1 MALVDSNTFIEP
13 TAGTS
18 LNTARSQFNNA
29 IRSLLTNFR
38 SSSPPA
44 NPNLTAAGD
53 VIGEQDGMLFRM
65 ANSNVSAL
73 YISDSVNKKSSEI
86 GGNFTRVGIGNR
98 IENGIVSMVAN
109 VTHYEIGEL
118 TATVSGD
125 AGLAGNARLYLVKAN
140 AGTASDFIDV
150 GIPPTNGSV
159 VNTMIAV
166 GGVTADRINLNSP
179 ISINAAI
186 PAVTSAPENRH
197 NAHLKIASAAGT
209 NTSILLGSA
218 NTTSN
223 VSIVKLHGGVA
234 EDAGLSVFDQSAK
247 YAPVSA
253 NLLSQSTI
261 QGTDTDVAP
270 LMPAGSV
277 IVWTT
282 GSAPAGWLL
291 CNGAAIN
298 RTTYAALFALIG
310 TSYGVGNGSSTFN
323 IPDTTDRMVTGA
335 GANNAIASSSGRLRG
350 THQIITDSGTAS
362 ITKGTIEVTVG
373 AKDAGGQTV
382 VNDVTAGG
390 HTHTATLPI
399 LVMNYIIK
407 T

>member
-1 MALVDSNTFIEP
+1 MALIDSNTFIEP
-13 TAGTS
+13 TSGTS

-29 IRSLLTNFR
+29 IRSLLTNFK

-44 NPNLTAAGD
+44 TTNISALGD
-53 VIGEQDGMLFRM
+53 TIGEQDGMLFRM

-73 YISDSVNKKSSEI
+73 YISDSVQKKSSEI
-86 GGNFTRVGIGNR
+86 GGNFTRAGIGNR
-98 IENGIVSMVAN
+98 IENGIVAMMAN

-118 TATVSGD
+118 TATVTAD

-140 AGTASDFIDV
+140 AGTSADFIDV

-166 GGVTADRINLNSP
+166 GGVTADRLNL
-179 ISINAAI
+179 AGDV
-186 PAVTSAPENRH
+186 VTSAPANRQ
-197 NAHLKIASAAGT
+197 NAHLKVGSANGT

-223 VSIVKLHGGVA
+223 VSLVKLHGGVA
-234 EDAGLSVFDQSAK
+234 EDAGLSVFDQSSK
-247 YAPVSA
+247 YAPISA
-253 NLLSQSTI
+253 NLLSQATI

-277 IVWTT
+277 IVWAT

-298 RTTYAALFALIG
+298 RTTYSALFAIIG
-310 TSYGVGNGSSTFN
+310 VTYGVGNGSTTFN
-323 IPDTTDRMVTGA
+323 VPDTTDRIVSGV
-335 GANNAIASSSGRLRG
+335 GANNAIASSAGRLRG
-350 THQIITDSGTAS
+350 THQIITDSGSAAITA
-362 ITKGTIEVTVG
+362 GTLEVSVG

-382 VNDVTAGG
+382 VNSINAGG
-390 HTHTATLPI
+390 HTHTATLP
-399 LVMNYIIK
+399 LVVMNYIIK

>member
-1 MALVDSNTFIEP
+1 MALIDSNTFIEP
-13 TAGTS
+13 TSGTS

-29 IRSLLTNFR
+29 IRSLLTNFK

-44 NPNLTAAGD
+44 TTNISALGD
-53 VIGEQDGMLFRM
+53 TIGEQDGMLFRM

-73 YISDSVNKKSSEI
+73 YISDSVQKKSSEI
-86 GGNFTRVGIGNR
+86 GGNFTRAGIGNR
-98 IENGIVSMVAN
+98 IENGIVAMMAN

-118 TATVSGD
+118 TATVTAD

-140 AGTASDFIDV
+140 AGTSADFIDV

-166 GGVTADRINLNSP
+166 GGVTADRLNL
-179 ISINAAI
+179 AGDV
-186 PAVTSAPENRH
+186 VTSAPANRQ
-197 NAHLKIASAAGT
+197 NAHLKVGSANGT

-223 VSIVKLHGGVA
+223 VSLVKLHGGVA
-234 EDAGLSVFDQSAK
+234 EDAGLSVFDQSSK
-247 YAPVSA
+247 YAPISA
-253 NLLSQSTI
+253 NLLSQATI

-277 IVWTT
+277 IVWAT

-298 RTTYAALFALIG
+298 RTTYSALFAIIG
-310 TSYGVGNGSSTFN
+310 VTYGVGNGSTTFN
-323 IPDTTDRMVTGA
+323 VPDTTDRIVAGV

-350 THQIITDSGTAS
+350 THQIITDSGSAAITA
-362 ITKGTIEVTVG
+362 GTLEVSVG

-382 VNDVTAGG
+382 VNSINAGG
-390 HTHTATLPI
+390 HTHTATLP
-399 LVMNYIIK
+399 LVVMNYIIK